1 MSTMH
6 RPRLLIAIIVCSLS
20 SGSAF
25 PKTDP
30 LPSWNE
36 GAAKQAIVKFV
47 QDTTT
52 QGSSTFVPPA
62 ERTLALHDEAK
73 RQGWTVI
80 SMTNDWKRVFSFAP
94 KRGGSHV
101 D

>member
-1 MSTMH
+1 MSTTH

-20 SGSAF
+20 SASAF
-25 PKTDP
+25 AQTDP

-52 QGSSTFVPPA
+52 QSSSTFVPSA
-62 ERTLALHDEAK
+62 ERTQALHDEAK
-73 RQGWTVI
+73 R
-80 SMTNDWKRVFSFAP
+80 K
-94 KRGGSHV
+94 GGP
-101 D
+101 